1 MQADLQ
7 VEPTEMAE
15 GRLKGDVMMPGL
27 NPPSSERHGDTFCSL
42 DNGNVEHGEEAMGP
56 ELLLDLIQHPFIS
69 SSSPLEDKMYR
80 MDSSWNQDGNQLR
93 CGPLERKW
101 VLWHE
106 FMKEHAHLDAWLRLA
121 EQALITFNLANITY
135 STSKEE
141 LRKFERLRCEAGSQL
156 IQLDSLTR
164 RNRTLTRLFQGT
176 MQARLLGSAQECGQ
190 RWDDVNSKLE
200 TIAGQLQLFVSEWEE
215 FEAEREELAL
225 WLADLDARL
234 TQIDHMTGNNCE
246 KLRQLQS
253 FQQSVCENSGR
264 VNDLLQRGEEL
275 IQRSESADAQH
286 VESRL
291 LELLRRCSHVYNNI
305 ARTHTRLLSMRLVFE
320 DDWILSQATDSG
332 CPSESVHE
340 DRVLEKYDQ
349 DLSSVSSHLRDFRQ
363 SVNPAP
369 TLLSHRPSPPPPS
382 PSHENMGL
390 EWDPSVDIGRSVSH
404 DDADSSYFSAC
415 TGLCQRE
422 GTKRWS
428 YLSSF
433 DSRSDI
439 SADITNQEAALGPQD
454 WLDQTEPGL
463 FSPVITSREED
474 QWNTSTPEE
483 DANEPMKFDGGRV
496 KAWLRVQSSA
506 PSQNTASCSRA
517 VQTDGDVKYH
527 EDGLHTDVVNQ
538 SYLHPNS
545 RRCHDNAQHPLP
557 VLSEL
562 SPDLEGKAFADYVT
576 QLQKSVVQDEDELSC
591 CEETELLLCEQ
602 RYTETRTCSFCAHSH
617 TSDSGPSSSSSSAL
631 LYLLLAVGLALLASL
646 IWVAMEPPCH
656 RSNRMPRSLH
666 LTLNYVN
673 GPPPT

>member
-1 MQADLQ
+1 MSL
-7 VEPTEMAE
+7 VRS
-15 GRLKGDVMMPGL
+15 RLKVDVIMPGL

-42 DNGNVEHGEEAMGP
+42 DNGNVEHGEEAMDP

-69 SSSPLEDKMYR
+69 SSCPLEDKMYR
-80 MDSSWNQDGNQLR
+80 MDSSWNQDGDQLR
-93 CGPLERKW
+93 CGPSWGFFAPLLCRLERKW

-121 EQALITFNLANITY
+121 EQALTTFNLANITY

-200 TIAGQLQLFVSEWEE
+200 TIAGQLQASIYE
-215 FEAEREELAL
+215 F
-225 WLADLDARL
+225 DL
-234 TQIDHMTGNNCE
+234 
-246 KLRQLQS
+246 K
-253 FQQSVCENSGR
+253 
-264 VNDLLQRGEEL
+264 
-275 IQRSESADAQH
+275 
-286 VESRL
+286 
-291 LELLRRCSHVYNNI
+291 
-305 ARTHTRLLSMRLVFE
+305 
-320 DDWILSQATDSG
+320 
-332 CPSESVHE
+332 
-340 DRVLEKYDQ
+340 
-349 DLSSVSSHLRDFRQ
+349 Q

-404 DDADSSYFSAC
+404 DDADSSYFS
-415 TGLCQRE
+415 LCQRE

-439 SADITNQEAALGPQD
+439 SADITNQEAALLHCTASALTAAFDTD

-496 KAWLRVQSSA
+496 KAWLRVQSAA

-517 VQTDGDVKYH
+517 VQTDGDVKV
-527 EDGLHTDVVNQ
+527 GSL
-538 SYLHPNS
+538 
-545 RRCHDNAQHPLP
+545 
-557 VLSEL
+557 
-562 SPDLEGKAFADYVT
+562 F
-576 QLQKSVVQDEDELSC
+576 SV
-591 CEETELLLCEQ
+591 
-602 RYTETRTCSFCAHSH
+602 
-617 TSDSGPSSSSSSAL
+617 SSAIQQD
-631 LYLLLAVGLALLASL
+631 AGSEAGSNLAL
-646 IWVAMEPPCH
+646 V
-656 RSNRMPRSLH
+656 
-666 LTLNYVN
+666 
-673 GPPPT
+673 